1 MSRTLDR
8 EIVAIDL
15 RNHGE
20 SPHDPEAS
28 YEDLA
33 GDVVEFVKGKG
44 WSEVGVVGHSMGG
57 KVAMALTLSGS
68 IPLSHLVVVDMSPA
82 RGPIS
87 NEFASYLEAMKA
99 ITQSHVTSRKAADHI
114 LQSYEPDLSI
124 RQFLLTNLVLNPST
138 KTYEF
143 RIPLDFLFD
152 ALGKG
157 EIGGFPYL
165 PLEGGEEGVKELGN
179 GVMGVGER
187 RRWGGRALFLK
198 GSKSK
203 YINKNNIPV
212 IKAFF
217 PNYELVTLDA
227 GHWVHAERPKE
238 FMEALVKFL

>member
-1 MSRTLDR
+1 
-8 EIVAIDL
+8 
-15 RNHGE
+15 
-20 SPHDPEAS
+20 
-28 YEDLA
+28 
-33 GDVVEFVKGKG
+33 
-44 WSEVGVVGHSMGG
+44 
-57 KVAMALTLSGS
+57 
-68 IPLSHLVVVDMSPA
+68 MSPA

-114 LQSYEPDLSI
+114 LQSYEPVGISLPHLPLLSLTSLSLLKTKNKKKDLSI

-198 GSKSK
+198 GLS
-203 YINKNNIPV
+203 V
-212 IKAFF
+212 
-217 PNYELVTLDA
+217 
-227 GHWVHAERPKE
+227 
-238 FMEALVKFL
+238 